1 MTIAAIQIGDAP
13 DLETF
18 LADRIYEF
26 NAAATGYHDAESF
39 AASCRSDSGGITA
52 GITGFTWG
60 GCCFVSYLWVSTELR
75 GRGIGSELLSAA
87 ELHAREKGCRVVIVS
102 SHSFQAPDFYAR
114 RGYETVARIRD
125 YPVGYDDIVLVKR
138 LDAPIA
144 RSDDSNHR

>member
-1 MTIAAIQIGDAP
+1 MTTVTIEIGDAL
-13 DLETF
+13 DLEAF

-26 NAAATGYHDAESF
+26 NAAATGYRDAESF
-39 AASCRSDSGGITA
+39 AASCRSDAGRITA

-60 GCCFVSYLWVSTELR
+60 GACFVSYLWVSEELR
-75 GRGIGSELLSAA
+75 GKGIGGELLSAA
-87 ELHAREKGCRVVIVS
+87 ELHAREKGCRVVILS

-125 YPVGYDDIVLVKR
+125 YPVGHDDVVLVKR

-144 RSDDSNHR
+144 GLEHSNHR